1 MLFKGAATKP
11 DKPSSIS
18 WIHMVERV
26 LTTASYLLPLPPPET
41 LRKQGEGGEEALGG
55 GGDQEV
61 GTVIRDVR

>member
-26 LTTASYLLPLPPPET
+26 LTTASYLLPPPPET